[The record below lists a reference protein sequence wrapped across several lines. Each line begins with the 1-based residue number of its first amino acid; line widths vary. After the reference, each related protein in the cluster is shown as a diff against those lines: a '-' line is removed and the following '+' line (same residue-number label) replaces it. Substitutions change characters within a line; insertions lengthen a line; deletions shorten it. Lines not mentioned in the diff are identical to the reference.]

1 MYKIRNVH
9 ESKAFNILK
18 KTKVFIKQMSDERTE
33 QIYNVREYYDRC
45 LIIQPPYQN
54 SANRKECNDFSYF
67 DKAAG
72 LDFRLEIKSL
82 DPRNSVLGD
91 SIIRI
96 VKESKL
102 MPEKLL
108 ILLLIG
114 DGFDEINRNMIV
126 LRETI
131 EQERLHVT
139 VMRSFEQLESYLKSR
154 YQNLK

>member
-1 MYKIRNVH
+1 MYQIRNIH
-9 ESKAFNILK
+9 ELKAFNILK
-18 KTKVFIKQMSDERTE
+18 KTKVFIKQMSNERTE
-33 QIYNVREYYDRC
+33 QIYNVREYYNKC

-54 SANRKECNDFSYF
+54 TANRKECSDFSYF
-67 DKAAG
+67 DKTVG

-91 SIIRI
+91 TVIRI
-96 VKESKL
+96 AKESKL

-114 DGFDEINRNMIV
+114 DGYDEINRNMIV

-139 VMRSFEQLESYLKSR
+139 IMRSFDQLESYFKSR
-154 YQNLK
+154 YRNLK